1 MRLNVVLARF
11 ATRPSLHTRRTRGTL
26 MAGMRWAR
34 LQEDVDCKMR
44 RGAWYRVTQVTGLKA
59 IVEVNRQPLAVP
71 SYAIEIVATPPR
83 CWTVVPLPRRASRL
97 ATELGPRYGV
107 CPSCRH
113 RAPLEQRARA
123 LTSTRFPRPLDV
135 PRGRNY
141 LP

>member
-1 MRLNVVLARF
+1 
-11 ATRPSLHTRRTRGTL
+11 

-97 ATELGPRYGV
+97 AAELGPRYGV
-107 CPSCRH
+107 CPSPRH
-113 RAPLEQRARA
+113 RDPLRHRGGAQTCNRCPGPFENDLDENYPAR
-123 LTSTRFPRPLDV
+123 
-135 PRGRNY
+135 
-141 LP
+141 